1 MRLLLALLVLA
12 VARPWARAADEH
24 WCYEIQKKTEPN
36 CLGPKEWKW
45 DCQKKRQSPI
55 NIIASNAEVKKDL
68 GLFSFSSYEKKKKW
82 NVTNNGH
89 TVLID
94 LNKEAKIEG
103 GGLNTEYQATQLHF
117 HWSRNLTGGSEHSI
131 NGEHTAMEMHI
142 VHQKKQLT
150 SKSQRASENTS
161 EDIAVLAFLVKV
173 GSQNDNFQ
181 PLVDILPTISK
192 PNTSTAMNEPVSL
205 FDLIPEKEKLKDYF
219 RYLGSL
225 TTPECS
231 ETVVWT
237 VFQEP
242 IYLGKDQVLPFSEKL
257 FYDKSR
263 KKNMTDNVRPPM
275 QSLEG
280 RSVYKSYSSAA
291 PERLLPLALTTLLVP
306 ALAYLTA
313 GSL

>member
-1 MRLLLALLVLA
+1 MQLLLALLVLA
-12 VARPWARAADEH
+12 VARPWARAADQH
-24 WCYEIQKKTEPN
+24 WCYEIQKKAEPS
-36 CLGPKEWKW
+36 CLGPAEWKW

-55 NIIASNAEVKKDL
+55 NIVASNAEVKKDL
-68 GLFSFSSYEKKKKW
+68 GRFSFSSYEKKKKW

-89 TVLID
+89 TVMVD

-103 GGLNTEYQATQLHF
+103 GGLDTEYQATQLHL

-131 NGEHTAMEMHI
+131 NGQHTAMEMHI
-142 VHQKKQLT
+142 VHQKRGT
-150 SKSQRASENTS
+150 SKGQRASESTS
-161 EDIAVLAFLVKV
+161 DDIAVLAFLVKV
-173 GSQNDNFQ
+173 GPQNDNFQ

-192 PNTSTAMNEPVSL
+192 PNTNTTMNKAVSL
-205 FDLIPEKEKLKDYF
+205 FDLLPIEEKLEDYF

-242 IYLGKDQVLPFSEKL
+242 IFLGKDQINAFSEKL
-257 FYDKSR
+257 FYDASEKV
-263 KKNMTDNVRPPM
+263 NMTDNVRPL

-280 RSVYKSYSSAA
+280 RPVYKSYNSAA
-291 PERLLPLALTTLLVP
+291 PEQLLPLALPTLLVP